1 MKNNSKETEELDI
14 IVLIEKIKLMLLSVC
29 LQIFRRSKNFLSEW
43 KRLLA
48 VILAGVLL
56 GYFLTDNDKPSSKEA
71 TVLVKINFDAGNYVY
86 DTVDLINLK
95 ISSEDTD
102 FFTQEI
108 KLNEDETIDEVSIS
122 PVIDIKDIMAKDIQ
136 ANEIRALFENL
147 EYEDGF
153 SVTEGFKSDYD
164 YHFIKVNVS
173 NNSSIETI
181 NKVIDY
187 FNNNPLFAELK
198 ERNLQRISSIISDNE
213 QTIKQ
218 IDRLLDYYTTETS
231 ANNSQLYIDNK
242 NLRPNEL
249 IKTKIT
255 LQGENQ
261 ELKRESLTSKQT
273 VITINESNVLI
284 ENNSLASNKMVY
296 YPFLFLLI
304 YFIVSVLIG
313 LYSYLDKLDR
323 AS

>member
-1 MKNNSKETEELDI
+1 M
-14 IVLIEKIKLMLLSVC
+14 
-29 LQIFRRSKNFLSEW
+29 
-43 KRLLA
+43 
-48 VILAGVLL
+48 
-56 GYFLTDNDKPSSKEA
+56 
-71 TVLVKINFDAGNYVY
+71 VKINFDAGNYVY

-136 ANEIRALFENL
+136 ANEIRALFDNL

-218 IDRLLDYYTTETS
+218 IDKLLNHYTAETS
-231 ANNSQLYIDNK
+231 TNNSQLYIDNK
-242 NLRPNEL
+242 NLRPNDL

-255 LQGENQ
+255 LQSENQ
-261 ELKRESLTSKQT
+261 ELKRESLTSKET

-304 YFIVSVLIG
+304 YLIVSVLIG

>member
-1 MKNNSKETEELDI
+1 MKNNFKENEELDI
-14 IVLIEKIKLMLLSVC
+14 IVLIEKIKLMLLSIL

-218 IDRLLDYYTTETS
+218 IDKLLEYYTTETS

-255 LQGENQ
+255 LQSENQ
-261 ELKRESLTSKQT
+261 ELKRESLTSKET

-304 YFIVSVLIG
+304 YLIVSVLIG

>member
-1 MKNNSKETEELDI
+1 MKNNFKENEELDI

-43 KRLLA
+43 KRLLV
-48 VILAGVLL
+48 VIVAGVLL

-218 IDRLLDYYTTETS
+218 IDKLLEYYTTETS

-255 LQGENQ
+255 LQSENQ
-261 ELKRESLTSKQT
+261 ELKRESLTSKET

-304 YFIVSVLIG
+304 YLIVSVLIG

>member
-1 MKNNSKETEELDI
+1 MKNNFKENEELDI
-14 IVLIEKIKLMLLSVC
+14 IVLIEKIKLMLLSIV

-48 VILAGVLL
+48 VILLGVLL

-71 TVLVKINFDAGNYVY
+71 TILVKINFDAGNYVY

-95 ISSEDTD
+95 ILSEDTD

-255 LQGENQ
+255 LQSENQ
-261 ELKRESLTSKQT
+261 ELKRESLTSKET

-296 YPFLFLLI
+296 YPFYFLLI

>member
-1 MKNNSKETEELDI
+1 MKNNFKETEELDI
-14 IVLIEKIKLMLLSVC
+14 IVLIEKIKLMLLSIC
-29 LQIFRRSKNFLSEW
+29 LQIFRRSKNFLSHW

-48 VILAGVLL
+48 VILVGVLL

-122 PVIDIKDIMAKDIQ
+122 PVIDIKDIIAKDIQ

-218 IDRLLDYYTTETS
+218 IDKLLEYYTTETS

-255 LQGENQ
+255 LQSENQ
-261 ELKRESLTSKQT
+261 ELKRESLTSKET

-304 YFIVSVLIG
+304 YLIVSVLIG

>member
-1 MKNNSKETEELDI
+1 MKNNFKENEELDI

-218 IDRLLDYYTTETS
+218 IDKLLEYYTTETS

-255 LQGENQ
+255 LQSENQ
-261 ELKRESLTSKQT
+261 ELKRESLTSKET

-296 YPFLFLLI
+296 YPVLFLLI
-304 YFIVSVLIG
+304 YLIVSVLIG

>member
-1 MKNNSKETEELDI
+1 MKNNFKENEELDI

-136 ANEIRALFENL
+136 ANEIRALFDNL

-218 IDRLLDYYTTETS
+218 IDKLLEYYTTETS

-255 LQGENQ
+255 LQSENQ
-261 ELKRESLTSKQT
+261 ELKRESLTSKET

-304 YFIVSVLIG
+304 YLIVSVLIG

>member
-1 MKNNSKETEELDI
+1 MKNNFKETEELDI
-14 IVLIEKIKLMLLSVC
+14 IVLIEKIKLMLLSIC

-48 VILAGVLL
+48 VILVGVLL

-218 IDRLLDYYTTETS
+218 IDKLLEYYTTETS

-255 LQGENQ
+255 LQSENQ
-261 ELKRESLTSKQT
+261 ELKRESLTSKET

-304 YFIVSVLIG
+304 YLIVSVLIG